1 MKDFEMFIG
10 RGFIGK
16 GLISKLLVGRASKL
30 DITYAWILSKN
41 TPQIA
46 SNRGIWVDTS
56 QWIDI
61 NIWYD

>member
-30 DITYAWILSKN
+30 DIIYDWILSRSI
-41 TPQIA
+41 PQIA
-46 SNRGIWVDTS
+46 SIRGIWIDTS
-56 QWIDI
+56 QWVDS